1 MPFLYH
7 DLYSIYLLFII
18 SLISLSFINDRKQI
32 KTLLLIPFQKQK
44 SYGSLYFQRN
54 MNFSFL
60 RFLYFL
66 LIILITNCFIY
77 ILQQQTVKY
86 NFFSLLIIVKLFFIT
101 KYTASLMMGFI
112 LNKYAKFKKIIII
125 NIDIKAFISLYFLP
139 ILFIISY
146 TNFLSDSLIY
156 IVCFLF
162 LTILISAKL
171 MFLLKSNNFIGLKF
185 IDIILYIC
193 FLEIIPVIA
202 LYISLK

>member
-1 MPFLYH
+1 
-7 DLYSIYLLFII
+7 
-18 SLISLSFINDRKQI
+18 
-32 KTLLLIPFQKQK
+32 
-44 SYGSLYFQRN
+44 
-54 MNFSFL
+54 
-60 RFLYFL
+60 
-66 LIILITNCFIY
+66 
-77 ILQQQTVKY
+77 
-86 NFFSLLIIVKLFFIT
+86 
-101 KYTASLMMGFI
+101 MMGFI